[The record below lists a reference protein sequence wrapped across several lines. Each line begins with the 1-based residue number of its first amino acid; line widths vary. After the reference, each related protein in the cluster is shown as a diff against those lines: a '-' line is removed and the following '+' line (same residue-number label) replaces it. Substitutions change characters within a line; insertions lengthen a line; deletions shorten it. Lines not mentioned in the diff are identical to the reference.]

1 MRNGS
6 TFTGLLLVTALVAVV
21 ALAGCSSS
29 QPAAPSGGSSGGS
42 TPSGGPA
49 KTVAVSM
56 ASFAFDPANV
66 DVAAGGTVTWTNN
79 DSVGH
84 TVKIDGKV
92 SDTIDPKGTF
102 SKTFA
107 AAGTFPFSCTIHPSM
122 TGNVTVK

>member
-92 SDTIDPKGTF
+92 SDTIAPKGTF